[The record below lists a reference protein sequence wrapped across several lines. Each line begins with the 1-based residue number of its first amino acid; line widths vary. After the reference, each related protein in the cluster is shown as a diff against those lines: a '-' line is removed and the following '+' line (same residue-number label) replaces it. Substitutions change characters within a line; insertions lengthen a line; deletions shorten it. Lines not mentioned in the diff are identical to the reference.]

1 MLPLLL
7 VSLLASTPAPAQPWT
22 WTADL
27 LAEGPAPAPALA
39 APAPG
44 GVTPAHDL
52 APVEPAG
59 PAGPGSPAT
68 PAPEEAPPE
77 ERRWYD
83 ASHAAVTE
91 GLLWSVRRL
100 DQFFG
105 DERQVDL
112 PRSRSFVRWRNDL
125 KLTEAGAAVFKTGVR
140 AELRIAS
147 LDQRLE
153 ALRLTISG
161 GTTDALDRLVPTDA
175 PAPDASDQPSAG
187 LKLFLLDRLLTQSDV
202 QAGLLFSLPMG
213 WYTRLVVRH
222 VEPVDGWFVARFAL
236 SGFWQT
242 PTGFGTRQDADLERQ
257 LAPWLLLRLANTGT
271 VTERSRGWEWSSE
284 LALLAAAGPRTALF
298 LGAGALGAT
307 DVGAVVETYRVHGRV
322 RRDVLRRWLF
332 LEVEP
337 GVEWRRPVGGG
348 RQRERSVVLRLEV
361 QFDAATGPGGPRQAG
376 SSAAGG

>member
-1 MLPLLL
+1 MIPLLL
-7 VSLLASTPAPAQPWT
+7 ASLLLATDPPPATPWLWAPSLVEPPPAPEAPP
-22 WTADL
+22 
-27 LAEGPAPAPALA
+27 GPAPDDGSMEPWPAAEAPAATEPARPAA
-39 APAPG
+39 AP
-44 GVTPAHDL
+44 
-52 APVEPAG
+52 
-59 PAGPGSPAT
+59 
-68 PAPEEAPPE
+68 
-77 ERRWYD
+77 WYD

-91 GLLWSVRRL
+91 GLLWSVERL
-100 DQFFG
+100 DQFFS

-125 KLTEAGAAVFKTGVR
+125 ELTDGGAVSFRTGLR

-147 LDQRLE
+147 LDRRLQ

-161 GTTDALDRLVPTDA
+161 GTTDALDRLVPSDA
-175 PAPDASDQPSAG
+175 PSPDAAGQPAAG

-202 QAGLLFSLPMG
+202 QAGLLFTLPVG

-236 SGFWQT
+236 STFWQT

-257 LAPWLLLRLANTGT
+257 LARWLLLRLANSGT

-284 LALLAAAGPRTALF
+284 LALLAAVGQRTALF

-307 DVGAVVETYRVHGRV
+307 DAGAVVETYRVHGRV

-337 GVEWRRPVGGG
+337 GVEWRRPTGGG
-348 RQRERSVVLRLEV
+348 RQRERSVILRLEV
-361 QFDAATGPGGPRQAG
+361 QFDAATRAPGPPPAGPR
-376 SSAAGG
+376 AAEG